1 MTMIIVILTKIKIAI
16 GYNKNINNNYILRT
30 DSTIR
35 DLVRNVCTNGLVKRL
50 QIIC

>member
-1 MTMIIVILTKIKIAI
+1 MIIVILIKIKIAI
-16 GYNKNINNNYILRT
+16 GYNNNNNNYILRT
-30 DSTIR
+30 DSTII